1 MRYFGSSADQ
11 KDAIAREYIDGKLAP
26 VETSP
31 ATAAHAAGDLLI
43 YNGTLYRA
51 TADIAIGD
59 TLTVGTNISATDLD
73 EVASLL
79 KSAIN
84 NKADIDLGI
93 TGASAGQVA
102 TVSAVDDNGKPT
114 AWDVSSVKR
123 TLTVTAVT
131 QDGVTVTGQTVTV
144 REGGAEGSVF
154 ATAAY
159 EGQPV
164 SFALPVGF
172 VYYVSVSDTLAHH
185 FNPTTASG
193 IVTDTNISVTLTYSD
208 FSNIRTAADIK
219 GALNNDIDL
228 TDLVGEQI
236 TCSKGSGT
244 LTWDVADYD
253 ATEHSVTLLLHDC
266 LPDNMVFEPAQASA
280 YFENG
285 LAAGDYSL
293 TIGSTTYYFTLANVI
308 PAGGQLRVTTSAYS
322 VYASQDASTA
332 SETGTAST
340 TAITGAT
347 NLGTTGSDAGLY
359 PINHW
364 DRVQY
369 GSNNFGESALYQWLN
384 SDAAANTPVTRITKF
399 SRRYAYSVAGF
410 KSGLDADFL
419 AAIGDTAWKCNT
431 NNVYEAPASMGGIA
445 PKSTAYTVTAKFGL
459 ASEKEV
465 FGSYGGTN
473 AGDSQFDL
481 YVGAQASDRIK
492 YYNNSARYWWLRS
505 PLWYLAYYE
514 RNVHTSGA
522 VNGNYASDSVGVAP
536 ACKIY
541 KSA

>member
-1 MRYFGSSADQ
+1 MKYQGRITDP
-11 KDAIAREYIDGKLAP
+11 KDLVTKEYVDDKLAP
-26 VETSP
+26 KVS
-31 ATAAHAAGDLLI
+31 
-43 YNGTLYRA
+43 
-51 TADIAIGD
+51 
-59 TLTVGTNISATDLD
+59 
-73 EVASLL
+73 
-79 KSAIN
+79 
-84 NKADIDLGI
+84 IDLGI
-93 TGASAGQVA
+93 TGAFVGQVA
-102 TVSAVDDNGKPT
+102 TVKTVDDNGKPT

-144 REGGAEGSVF
+144 REGGESGAVF
-154 ATAAY
+154 ATASY
-159 EGQPV
+159 NGQPV

-185 FNPTTASG
+185 FNPTTANG

-208 FSNIRTAADIK
+208 LSSIRTASDIK

-228 TDLVGEQI
+228 TNLVGEQI

-253 ATEHSVTLLLHDC
+253 STEHSVTLLLHDT
-266 LPDNMVFEPAQASA
+266 LPDQLVFEPVQASA

-285 LAAGDYSL
+285 LSAGNYSL

-308 PAGGQLRVTTSAYS
+308 PAGGQLRVTTTAFS

-347 NLGTTGSDAGLY
+347 NLGTTGSNTGLY

-364 DRVQY
+364 DRVQN
-369 GSNNFGESALYQWLN
+369 GSNNFGESALFQWLN
-384 SDAAANTPVTRITKF
+384 SDAAANTPVPRITKY

-410 KSGLDADFL
+410 KNGLDADFL
-419 AAIGDTAWKCNT
+419 AAIGDTAWKCSA

-445 PKSTAYTVTAKFGL
+445 TKSTAYTVTAKFGL
-459 ASEKEV
+459 ASNKEV
-465 FGSYGGTN
+465 FGSYDGPN

-492 YYNNSARYWWLRS
+492 YYNNSRRHWWLRS
-505 PLWYLAYYE
+505 PYWAVVGGERIVYVSGEVFNYVAY
-514 RNVHTSGA
+514 G
-522 VNGNYASDSVGVAP
+522 DVGVAP

-541 KSA
+541 KDAA